1 MRKWV
6 TDIIQDPTINAVDKA
21 KQDIARIAENTN
33 YSILSI
39 FRYSPVG
46 ESDEA
51 MHSRIDGITAGVVNG
66 DIVFFQYPSYISIRF
81 DIFFINHMIARGVKL
96 ILILHDV
103 EYIRKGVSETFN
115 EIEIL
120 NRCNALIVHNLK
132 MKDKLKKCGVVK
144 PMIAN
149 FMFDFL
155 RTGGYKKNSFSREL
169 VLAGS
174 LEKSDYV
181 STWNFKTNLI
191 AFGGQENVKISKRV
205 DYRGAVA
212 QEELFKSLPN
222 CFGLSWDSTPG
233 FKEYTMYNNPYK
245 VSMYLCMGLPVIVW
259 TSSAVA
265 DIVIK
270 NRLGY
275 AISELSEIDDL
286 TTNLSDKEIY
296 DLLENVRKF
305 STLLRD
311 GFFTKQ
317 ALIKAEQQV
326 LYGEINYL

>member
-1 MRKWV
+1 MKRWV
-6 TDIIQDPTINAVDKA
+6 TNIIQDPTINAVDKA
-21 KQDIARIAENTN
+21 KQDITRIAENTN
-33 YSILSI
+33 YNILSI
-39 FRYSPVG
+39 FRYSAVG

-51 MHSRIDGITAGVVNG
+51 MHSRIDGITAGVVPG

-120 NRCNALIVHNLK
+120 NRCSALIVHNLK
-132 MKDKLKKCGVVK
+132 MKAKLKECGVFK

-155 RTGGYKKNSFSREL
+155 RTGGYKENSFSREL

-174 LEKSDYV
+174 LEKSDYI
-181 STWNFKTNLI
+181 STWNLKTNLI
-191 AFGGQENVKISKRV
+191 AFGGPGKIDFSKRV
-205 DYRGAVA
+205 DYRGAVS
-212 QEELFKSLPN
+212 QEKLFDALPN

-259 TSSAVA
+259 ASSAVA
-265 DIVIK
+265 DIIVK

-275 AISELSEIDDL
+275 AINTLNEIDHLIVD
-286 TTNLSDKEIY
+286 LSDKEIH
-296 DLLENVRKF
+296 DLLKNVRRF
-305 STLLRD
+305 SALLRD

-326 LYGEINYL
+326 LYGEINYF